1 MKLTPQQRAHELLD
15 QMTLEEKLAQM
26 GSCWIYQLQTDG
38 TLDEQKMCERLKNG
52 IGQITR
58 VAGGSTLHPVAAAQ
72 AGNRLQKFLVENT
85 RLGIPAILHEECCS
99 GATMLGGT
107 TFPQMI
113 GLASTFQPE
122 LAEQMAAAIRRQLM
136 AIGARQGLAPVL
148 DVARDPRWGR
158 VEETFGEDPNLVS
171 HFGMAYIRGLQGNGS
186 MGKEEMPLSPRER
199 QGEGLR
205 YGVLATGKHFIGHSL
220 SNGGLN
226 CGPAQMGMR
235 DVYEVLLGPF
245 QAAIR
250 DAGLASIMNSYP
262 ELDGELVAASRRIL
276 TELLRHKLGFDGLL
290 VSDYEAIKMIHT
302 YHYAAANRSQAAA
315 MALKAGIEVELP
327 TIDSYGEALRMALEA
342 GDVTLDMVDQAV
354 ARHLVKKIE
363 LGLFEQP
370 YVDEERV
377 LEHFETAENRDLA
390 RHIASQSMVLLK
402 NHGIL
407 PLSKTTGTLAVIGPN
422 AHDGRSQLGDY
433 SYAAMAELQLLN
445 QEPGSTFV
453 GLDPASIAPHEV
465 RVVTVLEGLQAV
477 LPEGNLLYARG
488 CDNLDPDRSG
498 FSEAV
503 EAAAQA
509 DAVILVLG
517 DRAGMTPTCTTGE
530 TRDTTDLGLP
540 GVQEDLARAVIAAG
554 KPVVVVLM
562 TGKPVAVPWL
572 DEHAAAVLEAWL
584 PGEEGGHAVADV
596 LMGQVNPG
604 GKLPISF
611 PRSTGQIP
619 VFYNHK
625 PSGRRSNWWGNY
637 VNETVQPLYPFGYGL
652 SYTQFEYHD
661 FSMDKTKAGPNE
673 TIEIAVSVTNSGDVS
688 GDEVVQLYVRD
699 VYGSLPRPVK
709 ELKGYQ
715 RLNLQPGET
724 RRLIFAFNV
733 NHVAFYNSELEL
745 ILEPGEVQVML
756 GSSSEDIRACGSFE
770 IVGEKKMLVQER
782 LFVCPVRVE

>member
-1 MKLTPQQRAHELLD
+1 MKLTVEQRAREQLA
-15 QMTLEEKLAQM
+15 QMTLDEKLAQM
-26 GSCWIYQLQTDG
+26 GSYWIYQLQTDG
-38 TLDEQKMCERLKNG
+38 TLDPQKMCERLKNG

-158 VEETFGEDPNLVS
+158 VEETFGEDSNLVS
-171 HFGMAYIRGLQGNGS
+171 HFGMAYIRGLQ
-186 MGKEEMPLSPRER
+186 EMKGGEL
-199 QGEGLR
+199 GEGSALR

-276 TELLRHKLGFDGLL
+276 TELLRQKLGFDGLL
-290 VSDYEAIKMIHT
+290 VSDYEAVKMIHT
-302 YHYAAANRSQAAA
+302 YHNVAAEPSQAAV

-327 TIDSYGEALRMALEA
+327 TTYSYGEALRVALKA
-342 GDVTLDMVDQAV
+342 GDVTLDLVDQAV
-354 ARHLVKKIE
+354 ARHLQKKIE

-370 YVDEERV
+370 YVDEGRV
-377 LEHFETAENRDLA
+377 LEQFETAENRALA
-390 RHIASQSMVLLK
+390 RQIARQSIVLLK
-402 NHGIL
+402 NDGTL
-407 PLSKTTGTLAVIGPN
+407 PLSKKTGTLAVIGPN

-433 SYAAMAELQLLN
+433 SYAAMAELQILN
-445 QEPGSTFV
+445 QEPGSAFV
-453 GLDPASIAPHEV
+453 GLDPASLSPHEV
-465 RVVTVLEGLQAV
+465 RVITVLEGLRAV
-477 LPEGNLLYARG
+477 LPEGNILYARG

-498 FSEAV
+498 FSQAV
-503 EAAAQA
+503 GVAAQA
-509 DAVILVLG
+509 DTVILVLG

-554 KPVVVVLM
+554 KPVIVVLM
-562 TGKPVAVPWL
+562 TGKPVTVPWL

-584 PGEEGGHAVADV
+584 PGEEGGHAVAEV
-596 LMGQVNPG
+596 LFGEVNPG

-619 VFYNHK
+619 VFYNYK
-625 PSGRRSNWWGNY
+625 PSGRRSNWWGDY
-637 VNETVQPLYPFGYGL
+637 VNESVQPLYPFGHGL
-652 SYTQFEYHD
+652 SYTHFEYSD
-661 FSMDKTKAGPNE
+661 FSMDKVQAGQNE
-673 TIEIAVSVTNSGDVS
+673 TIDIAVSVTNSGAVI
-688 GDEVVQLYVRD
+688 GDEVVQMYVRD

-715 RLNLQPGET
+715 RLTLQPGET
-724 RRLIFAFNV
+724 RRVIFAFNV
-733 NHVAFYNSELEL
+733 NHMAFYDSGLDL

-756 GSSSEDIRACGSFE
+756 GSSSEDIRARGSFE
-770 IVGEKKMLVQER
+770 IVGEKKMLVHER
-782 LFVCPVRVE
+782 LFVCPVRIE